1 MPKKEKDLLVEGRAQ
16 LIEASCVGGGGV
28 VEFGQAVHP
37 LQNHLQHVTDLPQH
51 TTWLHTP
58 QHWVERQTSKDR
70 SEMKEKQNIEE
81 EYITSLQFNQYKNI
95 YIYRT

>member
-51 TTWLHTP
+51 TT
-58 QHWVERQTSKDR
+58 
-70 SEMKEKQNIEE
+70 
-81 EYITSLQFNQYKNI
+81 
-95 YIYRT
+95 